1 LLLPIKCPR
10 IQTGCHAIMSG
21 VDEHIDKCYDKC
33 ENPEEYI
40 YCEHYSS
47 GALIQESN
55 IHIMQILQSTRKR

>member
-1 LLLPIKCPR
+1 MLLPIKCPR

-21 VDEHIDKCYDKC
+21 RDGHIDKCYAKC

-40 YCEHYSS
+40 YCEHYSN

-55 IHIMQILQSTRKR
+55 IHIMQIVQSTRKR